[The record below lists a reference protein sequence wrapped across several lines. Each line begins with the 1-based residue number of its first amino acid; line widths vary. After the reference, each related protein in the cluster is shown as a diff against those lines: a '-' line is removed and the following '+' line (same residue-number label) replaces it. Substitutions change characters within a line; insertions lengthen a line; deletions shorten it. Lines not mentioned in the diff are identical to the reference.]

1 MMNYYNYHLLD
12 VYFVLSR
19 CASCFRHQTLHLMLT
34 MVVQNMCCYFQFY
47 QLKKTASGLCNFL
60 GITQLVMVLGIL
72 KPEREYLES
81 KH

>member
-19 CASCFRHQTLHLMLT
+19 CASCFRHRTLLLMLT
-34 MVVQNMCCYFQFY
+34 MVVQNMCCDFQFY
-47 QLKKTASGLCNFL
+47 QLKKAASGLCNFL

>member
-19 CASCFRHQTLHLMLT
+19 CASCFRHQTLLLMLT

-47 QLKKTASGLCNFL
+47 QLKKNSLRGYVIFL
-60 GITQLVMVLGIL
+60 G
-72 KPEREYLES
+72 S
-81 KH
+81 HS